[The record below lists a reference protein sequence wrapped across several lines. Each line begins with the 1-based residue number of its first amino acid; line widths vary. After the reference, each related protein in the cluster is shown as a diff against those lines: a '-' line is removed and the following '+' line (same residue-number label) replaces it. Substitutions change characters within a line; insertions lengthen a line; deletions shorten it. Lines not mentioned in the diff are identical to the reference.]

1 MAGEPESL
9 DTDEPLERRQRRH
22 WFDRVIM
29 LSDGVFAISITLLA
43 LELRGPA
50 TWTTAAD
57 IWRVLAPQLDA
68 YALSFL
74 VIGVYW
80 LAHRRFFAMIHEA
93 DPPITVLNLIFL
105 ALVGLVPTVTH
116 LVHGGGPIQ
125 PAMEVYSAFVVA
137 IGVALAAL
145 WGYAALIADKV
156 APEVGR
162 PARVFGFLLILL
174 TPPLFLL
181 LVSGLRNPPPGLV
194 PLAIAGL
201 FLVGW
206 PMRLWILRR
215 LDGAA
220 SRSAAQTQSPVSGP
234 AGAGRP

>member
-9 DTDEPLERRQRRH
+9 DTDEPLVRRVRRH

-43 LELRGPA
+43 LELRGPT

-57 IWRVLAPQLDA
+57 IWRTLAPQLDA
-68 YALSFL
+68 YALSFM

-80 LAHRRFFAMIHEA
+80 LAHRRFFAMILEA

-105 ALVGLVPTVTH
+105 ALVGLVPAVTH
-116 LVHGGGPIQ
+116 LVHAGGPTQ
-125 PAMEVYSAFVVA
+125 AAMEVYSAFVVA

-145 WGYAALIADKV
+145 WGYAAFIADKV

-162 PARVFGFLLILL
+162 PARILVFLLILL
-174 TPPLFLL
+174 TPPFFLL
-181 LVSGLRNPPPGLV
+181 LVSGLRNPPPGVV
-194 PLAIAGL
+194 PLALAAL

-206 PMRLWILRR
+206 PMRLWVLRR
-215 LDGAA
+215 LDGAG
-220 SRSAAQTQSPVSGP
+220 SRPAQATSTVTEPV
-234 AGAGRP
+234 GANRP

>member
-9 DTDEPLERRQRRH
+9 DTDEPLERRRRRH

-29 LSDGVFAISITLLA
+29 LSDGVFAISMTLLA
-43 LELRGPA
+43 LEMHGPA

-57 IWRVLAPQLDA
+57 IWRALAPQLDT

-80 LAHRRFFAMIHEA
+80 LAHRRFFAMILDA

-105 ALVGLVPTVTH
+105 ALVGLLPMVTH
-116 LVHGGGPIQ
+116 LVHGGGPIM

-145 WGYAALIADKV
+145 WGYAAFLAGKV
-156 APEVGR
+156 APEVR
-162 PARVFGFLLILL
+162 TPARILVFLLMLF
-174 TPPLFLL
+174 TPSFFLF
-181 LVSGLRNPPPGLV
+181 LVSGLRNPPPGMV
-194 PLAIAGL
+194 PFILAAL

-206 PMRLWILRR
+206 PMRLWMLRR
-215 LDGAA
+215 LDRTA
-220 SRSAAQTQSPVSGP
+220 SGTAPASSPVTGP

>member
-9 DTDEPLERRQRRH
+9 DTDEPLERRVRRH

-43 LELRGPA
+43 LELRAPA
-50 TWTTAAD
+50 TWNTAAD
-57 IWRVLAPQLDA
+57 IWRNLAPQLDA

-80 LAHRRFFAMIHEA
+80 LAHRRFFAMILEA

-105 ALVGLVPTVTH
+105 ALVALLPAVTH

-125 PAMEVYSAFVVA
+125 PAMGVYSALVVA
-137 IGVALAAL
+137 IGVTLAAL

-156 APEVGR
+156 APEVR
-162 PARVFGFLLILL
+162 SSARIFGFLLILL

-194 PLAIAGL
+194 PLTIAGL
-201 FLVGW
+201 FLIGW
-206 PMRLWILRR
+206 PMRLLILRR
-215 LDGAA
+215 LESG
-220 SRSAAQTQSPVSGP
+220 RSSSGRAPGPVTDP
-234 AGAGRP
+234 AGASHP